1 MKVRR
6 PAWVG
11 WMLQTAQ
18 AGLEKNVARVMQEVR
33 ETGELSVLLSR
44 VVRRQSLTRDE
55 RHRMTEQ
62 LKDLARVVPAI
73 AIFAAP
79 GGVFLLI
86 ALARVLPFSLL
97 PSAFREEAAA
107 PAPAEAAP
115 VPVTEVAA
123 EGEAAGVPQR
133 DAVSGGR

>member
-97 PSAFREEAAA
+97 PSAFRDEAAA
-107 PAPAEAAP
+107 PVEGAP

-123 EGEAAGVPQR
+123 EGEAASTVPPR